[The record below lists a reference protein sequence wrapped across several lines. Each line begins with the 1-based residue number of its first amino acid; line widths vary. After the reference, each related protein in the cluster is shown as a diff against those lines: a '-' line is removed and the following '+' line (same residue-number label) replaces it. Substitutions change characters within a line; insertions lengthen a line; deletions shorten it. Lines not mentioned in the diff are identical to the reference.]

1 MNIIRSRLG
10 LKLFASYFLV
20 IVIGMGAIFVATR
33 FTVPRSYLRHLS
45 FMEQSLGTGSGVGN
59 GNGMGP
65 MMGQGLGRG
74 AGMMAQFYQDYQA
87 SFNESLVLAVSAATL
102 VALIASLIISRNIV
116 APVRLMTNA
125 SGRIAEGHYDE
136 RVALQGSD
144 ELSQLARSFNQMAE
158 QLEQVESMRRQ
169 LIGDVAHELRTP
181 LTAIKGSAEALM
193 DGVLPASDET
203 YLQIHAEAER
213 LSHLVD
219 DLQELSRVES
229 HTTQLD
235 IHPADSTALIQ
246 TVTKRLQHQFDE
258 KRVKLTLSLPH
269 DPIIILADEDRVI
282 QVLTNLIGNALQYTP
297 ENGNVTVSI
306 ERDKNESRISVH
318 DTGFG
323 IPAEHLKHIFD
334 RFYRVDKSRSRMHGG
349 SGIGL
354 TIAKHLVEAHGGKIW
369 AESEGENKGSAF
381 IFTLPLAK

>member
-10 LKLFASYFLV
+10 FKLFTSYLLV
-20 IVIGMGAIFVATR
+20 IMIGMGAVWVATR
-33 FTVPRSYLRHLS
+33 FTVPSSYQRHLS
-45 FMEQSLGTGSGVGN
+45 FMEQNLGGRN
-59 GNGMGP
+59 GNGVGP
-65 MMGQGLGRG
+65 MMGQGFGLGP
-74 AGMMAQFYQDYQA
+74 GMMAQFYQDYQA
-87 SFNESLVLAVSAATL
+87 SFNESLIVAVIAATL
-102 VALIASLIISRNIV
+102 VAMVASFIFSRNIV
-116 APVRLMTNA
+116 APVRLMTTA

-136 RVALQGSD
+136 RVASQGSD
-144 ELSQLARSFNQMAE
+144 ELSQLAKSFNQMAE
-158 QLEQVESMRRQ
+158 QLEQVEAMRRQ

-181 LTAIKGSAEALM
+181 LTSIKGSAEALV

-229 HTTQLD
+229 RATQLD
-235 IHPADSTALIQ
+235 FQPVDSTALIQ

-258 KRVKLTLSLPH
+258 KRVTLTSSLPH
-269 DPIIILADEDRVI
+269 DPIIVRADADRAI
-282 QVLTNLIGNALQYTP
+282 QILTNLIGNALQYTP
-297 ENGNVTVSI
+297 KNGTVTVSI
-306 ERDKNESRISVH
+306 EHDKNEARVSVR

-323 IPAEHLKHIFD
+323 IPAEHLTHIFD
-334 RFYRVDKSRSRMHGG
+334 RFYRVDKSRSRAHGG

-369 AESEGENKGSAF
+369 AESAGENKGSAF
-381 IFTLPLAK
+381 IFTLPLA

>member
-1 MNIIRSRLG
+1 MNILRSRLG

-20 IVIGMGAIFVATR
+20 IVIGMGAVWVATR
-33 FTVPRSYLRHLS
+33 FTVPRSYQRHLF
-45 FMEQSLGTGSGVGN
+45 FMEQNLGAGN
-59 GNGMGP
+59 GTGMGP
-65 MMGQGLGRG
+65 MMGQGFGPG
-74 AGMMAQFYQDYQA
+74 AGMMSQFYQDYQA
-87 SFNESLVLAVSAATL
+87 SFNESLIVAVSAATL

-116 APVRLMTNA
+116 APVRSMTNA
-125 SGRIAEGHYDE
+125 SGRISEGHYDE
-136 RVALQGSD
+136 RVILQGND
-144 ELSQLARSFNQMAE
+144 ELSQLAKSFNQMAE

-193 DGVLPASDET
+193 DGVLPASEET

-229 HTTQLD
+229 RATQLD

-258 KRVKLTLSLPH
+258 KRVTLTSNLPH
-269 DPIIILADEDRVI
+269 DPIMVLADGDRVI

-306 ERDKNESRISVH
+306 ERDKNEARISVR

-323 IPAEHLKHIFD
+323 IPAEHLMHIFD
-334 RFYRVDKSRSRMHGG
+334 RFYRVDKSRSRAHGG

-354 TIAKHLVEAHGGKIW
+354 TIAKHLVEAHCGKIW
-369 AESEGENKGSAF
+369 AESAGENKGSAF

>member
-45 FMEQSLGTGSGVGN
+45 FMEQNLGTGNRTGN
-59 GNGMGP
+59 GNGMGDD
-65 MMGQGLGRG
+65 G
-74 AGMMAQFYQDYQA
+74 AGGGGMMSQFYQDYQA
-87 SFNESLVLAVSAATL
+87 SFNESLIVAVIAATL
-102 VALIASLIISRNIV
+102 VALIASFVISRNIV
-116 APVRLMTNA
+116 APVRSMTNA

-136 RVALQGSD
+136 RVTLQGND
-144 ELSQLARSFNQMAE
+144 ELSQLAKSFNQMAE

-229 HTTQLD
+229 RATQLD

-258 KRVKLTLSLPH
+258 KRVTLTSSLPH
-269 DPIIILADEDRVI
+269 DPIIVLADGDRVI

-297 ENGNVTVSI
+297 ENGTVTVSI
-306 ERDKNESRISVH
+306 ERDKNEARISVR

-334 RFYRVDKSRSRMHGG
+334 RFYRVDKSRSRAHGG

-369 AESEGENKGSAF
+369 AESAGENKGSVF
-381 IFTLPLAK
+381 VFTLPLAK